1 MLEST
6 NEVFS
11 RMMHTD
17 IGGVEYD
24 DEAKLHLG
32 SDFENTDKK
41 IAKNV
46 DVYAI
51 LGKQN
56 VEAEGT
62 LAALK
67 IQEMVSGETPLYV
80 KDKEGYR
87 KAEYGDVVIIV
98 QTNSQGQAYFDA
110 LKDYEIPAVME
121 KREDF

>member
-1 MLEST
+1 MKP
-6 NEVFS
+6 NCIWEV
-11 RMMHTD
+11 
-17 IGGVEYD
+17 IL
-24 DEAKLHLG
+24 KIQ
-32 SDFENTDKK
+32 KK

-56 VEAEGT
+56 MEAEGT

-67 IQEMVSGETPLYV
+67 IQEIVSGETPLYV